1 MAWSW
6 MQPPI
11 RDATGTARNALA
23 ERAPIGHPLSG
34 QYHESIFLGA
44 PRPQPGTLRYCTD
57 TRNSHNVRE
66 PCAWVGEHCLPE
78 RDF

>member
-34 QYHESIFLGA
+34 QYIMNRFSWVRLARSQG
-44 PRPQPGTLRYCTD
+44 RYC
-57 TRNSHNVRE
+57 NSIQCAE